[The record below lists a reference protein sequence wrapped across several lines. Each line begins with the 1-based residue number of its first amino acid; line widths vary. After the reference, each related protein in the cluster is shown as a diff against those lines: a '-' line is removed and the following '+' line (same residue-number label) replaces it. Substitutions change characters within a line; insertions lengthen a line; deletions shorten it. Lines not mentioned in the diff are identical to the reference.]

1 MRTNQG
7 VYFQQEVRMRH
18 SIGPQDN
25 RVATLAIGAILL
37 LIIALVDSPNGGLEF
52 LCLLPLVL
60 VACLLDAWYLAVA
73 GVLGLVLSAVLS
85 SIPWIPQPTTVLFI
99 VAVLLLV
106 QVQNLCESLRRKEA
120 QLRDQAEWHTFFG
133 SSPAAILT
141 ADGEGRIVLANPAAQ
156 KLFGFG
162 NLPLRGQPLVSCLPA
177 LATALRIEREKPIF
191 HTLTECKGWRP
202 NGEMFVADAWFSI
215 NKTELG
221 TRLGAVIVD
230 ASERLQEHERGVL
243 RSSMATSQIAMGAV
257 LHEIRNLSAAAAV
270 MHNNMER
277 LTRLQRNDDFVALG
291 NLLRALTKI
300 ASAELRPGE
309 GSHSSVDLRGVLGQL
324 RIIIDP
330 WFRES
335 EMFVKWDIAPDLP
348 PVWGEEQGVLQ
359 IFLNLAQNSNK
370 AMHSSEHKRL
380 TISAGAEG
388 DAVVVRFCD
397 TGPGV
402 ADPEGLFRPFHR
414 SSGVKGLGLYV
425 SRAIAHSFSGE
436 LKYEPVRLGSCF
448 AVELVPLRE
457 WQKVTGGYEIATA
470 AYHDTS
476 R

>member
-1 MRTNQG
+1 L
-7 VYFQQEVRMRH
+7 
-18 SIGPQDN
+18 
-25 RVATLAIGAILL
+25 ATLGIGAIFL
-37 LIIALVDSPNGGLEF
+37 LIIAVVDSPNGWREF

-60 VACLLDAWYLAVA
+60 VASLLDAWYLAGA
-73 GVLGLVLSAVLS
+73 GVFCLVLSQVFGW
-85 SIPWIPQPTTVLFI
+85 IPWIPPPTTVFFI

-106 QVQNLCESLRRKEA
+106 QVQNLRANLRRKEA
-120 QLRDQAEWHTFFG
+120 QLLEQQEWRTFFEN
-133 SSPAAILT
+133 SPAAILT

-162 NLPLRGQPLVSCLPA
+162 NLPLRGQPLVSRLPA
-177 LATALRIEREKPIF
+177 LATALRIEREKPLF

-202 NGEMFVADAWFSI
+202 NGEMFVVDAWFSI
-215 NKTELG
+215 DKSQLG

-230 ASERLQEHERGVL
+230 ASERLQERERGVL

-270 MHNNMER
+270 MHNNLER

-291 NLLRALTKI
+291 NLLRALAKI

-330 WFRES
+330 WFGES
-335 EMFVKWDIAPDLP
+335 EMCVNWDISPDLP

-370 AMHSSEHKRL
+370 AMHSSQQKQL
-380 TISAGAEG
+380 TISAGTEG
-388 DAVVVRFCD
+388 DAVVVRFRD

-414 SSGVKGLGLYV
+414 STGVKGLGLYV

-436 LKYEPVRLGSCF
+436 LKYVPLPSGSCF

-457 WQKVTGGYEIATA
+457 WQKVAGGYESATA
-470 AYHDTS
+470 AYHDS
-476 R
+476 SS

>member
-1 MRTNQG
+1 
-7 VYFQQEVRMRH
+7 MRH
-18 SIGPQDN
+18 FDDLQDS
-25 RVATLAIGAILL
+25 RVATLAIGAIF
-37 LIIALVDSPNGGLEF
+37 LIIIAVVDSPHGWREF
-52 LCLLPLVL
+52 LCLLPFVL
-60 VACLLDAWYLAVA
+60 VASLLDAWYLAAA
-73 GVLGLVLSAVLS
+73 GILGLVLSEIFGW
-85 SIPWIPQPTTVLFI
+85 IPWIPPPTTVCFI
-99 VAVLLLV
+99 VSVLLVV
-106 QVQNLCESLRRKEA
+106 QVQNLRANLRRKEA
-120 QLRDQAEWHTFFG
+120 QLNAQEEWHTFFDN
-133 SSPAAILT
+133 SPAAILT

-162 NLPLRGQPLVSCLPA
+162 NLRLRGQPLVSRLPA
-177 LATALRIEREKPIF
+177 LATALRIERERPLF

-215 NKTELG
+215 NKSKIG
-221 TRLGAVIVD
+221 TRLAAVIVD
-230 ASERLQEHERGVL
+230 ASERLQERERGVL

-257 LHEIRNLSAAAAV
+257 LHEIRNLSAAAAL
-270 MHNNMER
+270 MHNNLER

-291 NLLRALTKI
+291 NLLRALAKI

-330 WFRES
+330 WFEES
-335 EMFVKWDIAPDLP
+335 EMRVNWDISPDLP

-370 AMHSSEHKRL
+370 AMHASEKKQL
-380 TISAGAEG
+380 TISARAEG
-388 DAVVVRFCD
+388 DAVVVRFRD

-414 SSGVKGLGLYV
+414 STGVKGLGLFL

-436 LKYEPVRLGSCF
+436 LKYVPLPVGSCF

-457 WQKVTGGYEIATA
+457 WQKVTGGYEGESA
-470 AYHDTS
+470 AYQNS
-476 R
+476 SS

>member
-1 MRTNQG
+1 MRR
-7 VYFQQEVRMRH
+7 FI
-18 SIGPQDN
+18 SPQYY
-25 RVATLAIGAILL
+25 RFATLATGATLL
-37 LIIALVDSPNGGLEF
+37 IIIALVDRPNGWLEF
-52 LCLLPLVL
+52 LYLLPLVL
-60 VACLLDAWYLAVA
+60 IAGFLDTWYLAAA
-73 GVLGLVLSAVLS
+73 GTLGIVLPEIFS
-85 SIPWIPQPTTVLFI
+85 SIPWIPQTEIVLFI
-99 VAVLLLV
+99 VSVLLLV
-106 QVQNLCESLRRKEA
+106 QVQTLRDNLRRKEA
-120 QLRDQAEWHTFFG
+120 QLNEQEEWRTFFEH
-133 SSPAAILT
+133 SPTAILT
-141 ADGEGRIVLANPAAQ
+141 SDGKGRIVLANPAAQ
-156 KLFGFG
+156 RLFGFG

-177 LATALRIEREKPIF
+177 LATALRIKSDKPLF
-191 HTLTECKGWRP
+191 HTLTGCKGWRP
-202 NGEMFVADAWFSI
+202 NGDMLVADAWFSI
-215 NKTELG
+215 DKTELG

-257 LHEIRNLSAAAAV
+257 LHEIRNLSAAAAL
-270 MHNNMER
+270 MHNNLER

-330 WFRES
+330 WFGES
-335 EMFVKWDIAPDLP
+335 EMCVNWDISPDLP

-388 DAVVVRFCD
+388 EAVVVRFRD

-414 SSGVKGLGLYV
+414 STGVKGLGLYV

-436 LKYEPVRLGSCF
+436 LKYEPVRVGSCF

>member
-1 MRTNQG
+1 
-7 VYFQQEVRMRH
+7 MRH
-18 SIGPQDN
+18 FLGSEDN
-25 RVATLAIGAILL
+25 RLWTLGVGALL
-37 LIIALVDSPNGGLEF
+37 LVIIALVDSPHGWREF

-60 VACLLDAWYLAVA
+60 VAGLLDAWYLAAVA
-73 GVLGLVLSAVLS
+73 TLGLVLSEVFNS
-85 SIPWIPQPTTVLFI
+85 VPWIPHPITVLFM

-106 QVQNLCESLRRKEA
+106 QVQSLRENLRCKKA
-120 QLRDQAEWHTFFG
+120 QLREQEEWRTFFEN
-133 SSPAAILT
+133 SPAAILT
-141 ADGEGRIVLANPAAQ
+141 ADGEARIVLANPAAQ

-162 NLPLRGQPLVSCLPA
+162 NLTLRGQPLVSSLPA
-177 LATALRIEREKPIF
+177 LATALRIEREKPLF

-215 NKTELG
+215 NNAKPG

-230 ASERLQEHERGVL
+230 ASERLQERERGVL

-257 LHEIRNLSAAAAV
+257 LHEIRNLSAAAAL
-270 MHNNMER
+270 MHNNLER
-277 LTRLQRNDDFVALG
+277 LTRLQRNDDFMALG
-291 NLLRALTKI
+291 NLLRALAKI

-309 GSHSSVDLRGVLGQL
+309 GSNSSVDLHGVLGQL

-335 EMFVKWDIAPDLP
+335 EISVKWDIAPDLP

-359 IFLNLAQNSNK
+359 IFLNLAQNSSK
-370 AMHSSEHKRL
+370 AMHSSEQKQL

-388 DAVVVRFCD
+388 DAVVVRFRD

-414 SSGVKGLGLYV
+414 STGVKGLGLYV

-436 LKYEPVRLGSCF
+436 LKYVPLSAGSCF

-457 WQKVTGGYEIATA
+457 WQKVTGGYESATA
-470 AYHDTS
+470 AYHNS
-476 R
+476 SS

>member
-1 MRTNQG
+1 MRRL
-7 VYFQQEVRMRH
+7 VD
-18 SIGPQDN
+18 PQHN
-25 RVATLAIGAILL
+25 RLAILAIGAVLL
-37 LIIALVDSPNGGLEF
+37 LLIALVDSPNGWLEF

-60 VACLLDAWYLAVA
+60 AAGLLGAWYLAAA
-73 GVLGLVLSAVLS
+73 GTLGLVLSEVFNW
-85 SIPWIPQPTTVLFI
+85 IPWIPPPATVLF
-99 VAVLLLV
+99 VVSVLLLL
-106 QVQNLCESLRRKEA
+106 QVQSLRDSLRRKEA
-120 QLRDQAEWHTFFG
+120 QLHKQEEWHTFFEN
-133 SSPAAILT
+133 SPAAILT

-162 NLPLRGQPLVSCLPA
+162 NLPLRGQPLVSSFPA
-177 LATALRIEREKPIF
+177 LATALRIEREKPLF

-215 NKTELG
+215 NNAESG

-230 ASERLQEHERGVL
+230 ASERLQERERWGL
-243 RSSMATSQIAMGAV
+243 RSAMATSQIAIGAV

-270 MHNNMER
+270 MHNNLER

-291 NLLRALTKI
+291 NLLRALAKI

-309 GSHSSVDLRGVLGQL
+309 GSHRSVDLRGVLGQL

-335 EMFVKWDIAPDLP
+335 EMCVNWDIAPDLP
-348 PVWGEEQGVLQ
+348 PVWGEEPGLLQ

-370 AMHSSEHKRL
+370 AMHSSEQKQL

-388 DAVVVRFCD
+388 DAVMVRFRD

-414 SSGVKGLGLYV
+414 STGVKGLGLYV

-436 LKYEPVRLGSCF
+436 LKYVPLPAGSCF

-457 WQKVTGGYEIATA
+457 WQKVTGGYESATA
-470 AYHDTS
+470 AYHNS
-476 R
+476 SC

>member
-1 MRTNQG
+1 MLYFGKEDCMRQFANLQ
-7 VYFQQEVRMRH
+7 H
-18 SIGPQDN
+18 S
-25 RVATLAIGAILL
+25 RVATLAIGTVVLIL
-37 LIIALVDSPNGGLEF
+37 IAVVDSPHGGREF

-60 VACLLDAWYLAVA
+60 VAGLLDAWSLAAAGAVA
-73 GVLGLVLSAVLS
+73 VVLSAIFS
-85 SIPWIPQPTTVLFI
+85 SLPWIPSPTTVLFI
-99 VAVLLLV
+99 ISILLLV
-106 QVQNLCESLRRKEA
+106 QVLSLRANLRRKETQLQA
-120 QLRDQAEWHTFFG
+120 QEEWHTFFEN
-133 SSPAAILT
+133 SPAAILT

-162 NLPLRGQPLVSCLPA
+162 NLPLGGQPLVSRLPA
-177 LATALRIEREKPIF
+177 LATALRIEREKPLF

-215 NKTELG
+215 DKSQLG

-230 ASERLQEHERGVL
+230 ASERLQERERGVL

-257 LHEIRNLSAAAAV
+257 LHELRNLSAAAAL
-270 MHNNMER
+270 MHNNLER

-291 NLLRALTKI
+291 NLLRALAKI

-330 WFRES
+330 WFAES
-335 EMFVKWDIAPDLP
+335 EMCVHWDISPDLP

-370 AMHSSEHKRL
+370 AMLASQQKQL
-380 TISAGAEG
+380 TISAAAEG
-388 DAVVVRFCD
+388 DAVVVRFLD

-414 SSGVKGLGLYV
+414 STGVKGLGLYV

-436 LKYEPVRLGSCF
+436 LKYVPLPSGSCF

-457 WQKVTGGYEIATA
+457 WQKVAGGYESATA
-470 AYHDTS
+470 AYKNS
-476 R
+476 SS